1 MSSAF
6 YPLGMNS
13 YNNRLPQGGYK
24 PQKATGVFSNPI
36 GITSGNIRPLTN
48 KDPLNAA
55 PAPFGKARPLKHY
68 RRGINIPI
76 TSVDDSGIETYYYG
90 NREVKSSVQD
100 KMVQLMLDNPGRYI
114 VKQNKTLDYPYVG
127 NIGTNTAKA
136 QADITTGG
144 PITEAEACNLCRGVS
159 IVTDYKPVN
168 SLTERPQPT
177 LANPNTCCN
186 QQLKAK
192 RRAIYA
198 STNLKKNYYIDTYQY
213 LYNRCQTYEQ
223 REFNFV
229 KGLPTVEDYQKI
241 INDPTLTAAEIA
253 AAKPGSPLSYLNYYV
268 ANCNPN
274 SLIQESLIRGIIDQ
288 ICLVLLQKGII
299 TQDQYNLYTQSNISS
314 MLDFVEFLKTNLDAA
329 HIALAL
335 ALIDEAALNPQYGA
349 IIQGPSNPRGCKR
362 VYYKPNNPQF
372 AQQGGVSSSTQILKR
387 NVDTITTNAASINR
401 NTFTMFKN
409 KAPTCNPGY
418 YIKNGNPKTCFKNSN
433 DTTTYLT

>member
-48 KDPLNAA
+48 KDPLNNA

-76 TSVDDSGIETYYYG
+76 ATADDSETYYYG

-114 VKQNKTLDYPYVG
+114 VKQNKQPDYPYVA
-127 NIGTNTAKA
+127 IPENTAKA
-136 QADITTGG
+136 EADVGAGG
-144 PITEAEACNLCRGVS
+144 PAAEAEACKTCRGVP

-168 SLTERPQPT
+168 SLTERPQ
-177 LANPNTCCN
+177 ANVVNPFLCCN
-186 QQLKAK
+186 QQRKAK

-198 STNLKKNYYIDTYQY
+198 STNLRKNYYIDTYQY
-213 LYNRCQTYEQ
+213 LFNRCQTYDQ
-223 REFNFV
+223 RDFNFV
-229 KGLPTVEDYQKI
+229 KGLPNVEDYQKI

-268 ANCNPN
+268 ANCTPN
-274 SLIQESLIRGIIDQ
+274 SLIQESLIKGIIDQ
-288 ICLVLLQKGII
+288 ICLVMLEKGII
-299 TQDQYNLYTQSNISS
+299 TQEQYDLYIQSNISS
-314 MLDFVEFLKTNLDAA
+314 VVAFIDFLKTNLEAEEL
-329 HIALAL
+329 ALAL
-335 ALIDEAALNPQYGA
+335 ALMDEAALNPQYGA
-349 IIQGPSNPRGCKR
+349 LIQGPSNPRGCRR

-372 AQQGGVSSSTQILKR
+372 AQQGAVSSSTQILKQ

-409 KAPTCNPGY
+409 KAPTCNPAY

-433 DTTTYLT
+433 DTTTFLN